1 MTPLVRT
8 VAGLA
13 GGWIAARG
21 FGLLSRLQQSGGH
34 TTSRTRKLH
43 SRRAFTRNAALAG
56 SLVVL
61 AEIAGGF
68 VFLLWPNKTGA
79 FGGDIT
85 VSAASVPEPEA
96 EPYRDTQGRFF
107 LVNIPDDGVQAL
119 YWKCVHLG
127 CTVPW
132 VEGEQ
137 RFHCPCHGSIY
148 TYNGNR
154 EAGPAARALDAMPV
168 TVDDNGNVTVN
179 TNPGSLIVRNQYQ
192 PEHATP
198 YGA

>member
-13 GGWIAARG
+13 GGW
-21 FGLLSRLQQSGGH
+21 LVSRAVALFSRFQSSGGH
-34 TTSRTRKLH
+34 NRPRKLH
-43 SRRAFTRNAALAG
+43 SRRAFTRNAALGAVG
-56 SLVVL
+56 VVL
-61 AEIAGGF
+61 AEIGAGTI
-68 VFLLWPNKTGA
+68 FLLWPNKTGA

-85 VSAASVPEPEA
+85 VSAASVPQPQGEPF
-96 EPYRDTQGRFF
+96 RNVQGRFF
-107 LVNIPDDGVQAL
+107 LVRTDDGVEAL

-132 VEGEQ
+132 VQGEE

-148 TYNGNR
+148 LYNGSR
-154 EAGPAARALDAMPV
+154 ESGPAPRAMDAMPC
-168 TVDDNGNVTVN
+168 TVDDSGNVTVN
-179 TNPGSLIVRNQYQ
+179 TNPSSLIIRQEYQ

-198 YGA
+198 YNA

>member
-8 VAGLA
+8 LAGLT
-13 GGWIAARG
+13 GGWLAARA
-21 FGLLSRLQQSGGH
+21 FGLLGRLQQSGGH
-34 TTSRTRKLH
+34 STPRSRKLH

-61 AEIAGGF
+61 AEIVGGF
-68 VFLLWPNKTGA
+68 VILLWPNKTGA

-85 VSAASVPEPEA
+85 VSAASVPEPEG
-96 EPYRDTQGRFF
+96 EPFRETQGRFY
-107 LVNIPDDGVQAL
+107 LIRTQDGVAAL

-132 VEGEQ
+132 VEAEQ

-148 TYNGNR
+148 LYNGDR
-154 EAGPAARALDAMPV
+154 ESGPAPGPLDKMPV
-168 TVDDNGNVTVN
+168 TVDDSGNVIVN
-179 TNPGSLIVRNQYQ
+179 TNPGSLIQGQ
-192 PEHATP
+192 TCSPELAAP
-198 YGA
+198 YNA